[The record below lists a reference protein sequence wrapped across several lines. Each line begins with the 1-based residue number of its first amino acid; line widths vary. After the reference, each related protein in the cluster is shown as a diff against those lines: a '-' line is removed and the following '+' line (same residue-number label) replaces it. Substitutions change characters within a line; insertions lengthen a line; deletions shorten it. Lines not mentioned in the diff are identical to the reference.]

1 MTTQEVQNDEGMGGE
16 EKQHVAIGLRKKK
29 KERQRFSSVK
39 YASGLY
45 VFSAACQHDLQL
57 LL

>member
-16 EKQHVAIGLRKKK
+16 EKQHVAIGLRKK

>member
-29 KERQRFSSVK
+29 RETKIFQ
-39 YASGLY
+39 
-45 VFSAACQHDLQL
+45 C
-57 LL
+57 